1 MSAAPQLENSEISE
15 ISEISEFTRTSEQS
29 VTEYATKGVRKSMRA
44 NLRLVSPMRVQKAS
58 NGMFVMIVLGALGI
72 GMLGI
77 LLINTS
83 LAQGAFTL
91 GELRSQYGE
100 LARTEATLT
109 EEVAALSAP
118 EALENQARALGMVPS
133 SSPAF
138 IRIPDGTVLG
148 KPKPAKG
155 AAIPTPAD
163 LTVGEGAEMVIA
175 GEQPEVP
182 GVGYDPAAADAQAN
196 EEAQTSGAGQKGNK
210 KVTGVWSEPVV
221 IEAEVV
227 FENAPL
233 DAVSVQ

>member
-1 MSAAPQLENSEISE
+1 MSAAPKLESTTISE
-15 ISEISEFTRTSEQS
+15 S
-29 VTEYATKGVRKSMRA
+29 VATEYATKGVRKNMRA

-58 NGMFVMIVLGALGI
+58 NGMFVFIVLGALGL

-77 LLINTS
+77 LVINTS

-100 LARTEATLT
+100 LARTEASLT

-118 EALENQARALGMVPS
+118 EALETQARALGMVPS
-133 SSPAF
+133 TTPAF
-138 IRIPDGTVLG
+138 IQIPDGTVLG

-163 LTVGEGAEMVIA
+163 ATVGEGAEMSVI
-175 GEQPEVP
+175 GDQPAAP
-182 GVGYDPAAADAQAN
+182 GAGYDPAAADAQAN
-196 EEAQTSGAGQKGNK
+196 EEAQAAKAGK
-210 KVTGVWSEPVV
+210 KNNQNAPGEWSEPVV

-227 FENAPL
+227 SEDAFL
-233 DAVSVQ
+233 DAVPVR

>member
-1 MSAAPQLENSEISE
+1 MSAAPKLDPTGISE
-15 ISEISEFTRTSEQS
+15 TVT
-29 VTEYATKGVRKSMRA
+29 TEYATKGVRKNMRA

-58 NGMFVMIVLGALGI
+58 NGMFVLVVLSALGL

-118 EALENQARALGMVPS
+118 EALETQARALGMVPS
-133 SSPAF
+133 QTPVF
-138 IRIPDGTVLG
+138 IQIPDGTVMG
-148 KPKPAKG
+148 KPKPARG
-155 AAIPTPAD
+155 AVIATPAD
-163 LTVGEGAEMVIA
+163 ATVGEAAEMAVA
-175 GEQPEVP
+175 GDFPETP
-182 GVGYDPAAADAQAN
+182 GIGYDPATADAQAN
-196 EEAQTSGAGQKGNK
+196 EEAQSAKAVEKNK
-210 KVTGVWSEPVV
+210 ENAVGVWSEPVV

-227 FENAPL
+227 SE
-233 DAVSVQ
+233 DALPDTVQVQ

>member
-1 MSAAPQLENSEISE
+1 MSAAPKLEQTTISE
-15 ISEISEFTRTSEQS
+15 SAA
-29 VTEYATKGVRKSMRA
+29 TEYATKGVRKNLRA

-58 NGMFVMIVLGALGI
+58 NGMFVLIVLGALGL

-77 LLINTS
+77 LVINTS

-118 EALENQARALGMVPS
+118 EALETQARALGMVPS
-133 SSPAF
+133 TTPAF
-138 IRIPDGTVLG
+138 IQIPDGTVLG
-148 KPKPAKG
+148 KPRPAKG
-155 AAIPTPAD
+155 TAIPTPAD
-163 LTVGEGAEMVIA
+163 ATVGEGAEMAIA
-175 GEQPEVP
+175 GDQPQAP

-196 EEAQTSGAGQKGNK
+196 EEAQAASAGK
-210 KVTGVWSEPVV
+210 KKDKNVVGEWSEPVV

-227 FENAPL
+227 SEDALL
-233 DAVSVQ
+233 DAVPAP

>member
-1 MSAAPQLENSEISE
+1 MSAAPKLELSEVPES
-15 ISEISEFTRTSEQS
+15 SATEFSA
-29 VTEYATKGVRKSMRA
+29 TEYATKGVRKNMRA

-58 NGMFVMIVLGALGI
+58 NGIFVMFVLGALAI

-77 LLINTS
+77 LVINTS
-83 LAQGAFTL
+83 LAQGAFQL

-100 LARTEATLT
+100 LARTEAMLT

-133 SSPAF
+133 TSPAF
-138 IRIPDGTVLG
+138 IQIPDGTVLG
-148 KPKPAKG
+148 KPRPAKG
-155 AAIPTPAD
+155 TSIPTPAD
-163 LTVGEGAEMVIA
+163 LTVGEAAEMTIA
-175 GEQPEVP
+175 GEQPEAP

-196 EEAQTSGAGQKGNK
+196 EQAQSAGSKKDGAK

-227 FENAPL
+227 SEDALL
-233 DAVSVQ
+233 DAVPIP